1 MEGENLLCTL
11 KSLAEEN
18 NYFLFIQ
25 NDTNTYGYNQCVYL
39 SINNA
44 KKFIDCTFKIVNFV
58 RRFLILEKKVLIF
71 YERNAAFCFFLSKT
85 CGNRQCWYR
94 DGNKSPILNQHSK
107 RFNAR
112 LIIPYNF
119 S

>member
-44 KKFIDCTFKIVNFV
+44 KKFIDYTFKIVNFV
-58 RRFLILEKKVLIF
+58 RRFLILEKKYSFFTKGMQPFVFSYLKHV
-71 YERNAAFCFFLSKT
+71 ETGNAGTETEINHLF
-85 CGNRQCWYR
+85 
-94 DGNKSPILNQHSK
+94 
-107 RFNAR
+107 
-112 LIIPYNF
+112 
-119 S
+119 